1 MFDPLHYGLIFGP
14 QQTQRARK
22 NQKRAPLREAWAR
35 LREPAPTGT
44 LAQVQWAGLRY
55 RLDGDPAPAVPLIA
69 TLADLPHSDSPLPG
83 YPDTARALIAAQ
95 CIELLRDHPELP
107 PHALT
112 TALDSLAQHATEFD
126 ALPSDAPLLDTLWHI
141 AFNAAAGVTLADE
154 ARFQAAV
161 NAYRQA
167 VDRHIH
173 PEGYLPRAVAGE
185 DAASLERQLM
195 AAQALVLTAEIAA
208 HAGTDLW
215 RYHNRGVS
223 VLTAVTYPLYYY
235 FYPEKWPWSGEES
248 LALEATQARFRQ
260 RAGYL
265 ELAAERYERPLRAI
279 QMILDECRPVVDVL
293 GGGLPTLT
301 HAEPE
306 RRGLFG

>member
-1 MFDPLHYGLIFGP
+1 MFDPLHYGLFFGP
-14 QQTQRARK
+14 QQVQHARRHER
-22 NQKRAPLREAWAR
+22 RAPLREAWAR
-35 LREPAPTGT
+35 LRDAVPANT

-55 RLDGDPAPAVPLIA
+55 RLDDDPAPAAPLINS
-69 TLADLPHSDSPLPG
+69 LADLPRQPDALPD
-83 YPDTARALIAAQ
+83 YPEAARVLIAAQ
-95 CIELLRDHPELP
+95 CIELLRDHPELTP
-107 PHALT
+107 ATLNAAL
-112 TALDSLAQHATEFD
+112 ASLAERGVELD
-126 ALPSDAPLLDTLWHI
+126 RLPADAPLLETLWHM
-141 AFNAAAGVTLADE
+141 AFNAGAGVTLEDE
-154 ARFQAAV
+154 TRFQAAV
-161 NAYRQA
+161 DTYRQA
-167 VDRHIH
+167 VDHHIH
-173 PEGYLPRAVAGE
+173 PEGYLPALVAGE
-185 DAASLERQLM
+185 DADSLKRQLM
-195 AAQALVLTAEIAA
+195 AVQSLVLTAEIAA

-248 LALEATQARFRQ
+248 LSLEATQALFRE

-265 ELAAERYERPLRAI
+265 ELAAGRYERPLRAI

-301 HAEPE
+301 HGQPE